1 MYGLYAIT
9 NGDTGATLQTNV
21 NKVLMENITV
31 LQYRDKTNNTQ
42 QRYHDASMLKQLC
55 VTHNTRFII
64 NDDVQLAQRVNADG
78 VHLGKDDKSID
89 KARQLLGKNAI
100 IGVSCYN
107 NLTLAIKA
115 EQAGANYVAFGS
127 FFNSPT
133 KPHASQ
139 ADLALLKQ
147 AKKTLS
153 IPICCIGGITL
164 DNAHLLIEAGADMVA
179 VISAIFSQPNSQQT
193 AHQFATLFEQ
203 SRQSS

>member
-1 MYGLYAIT
+1 MHGLYAIT

-21 NKVLMENITV
+21 SRIMTENITV

-55 VTHNTRFII
+55 VTHNTLFIV

-89 KARQLLGKNAI
+89 KARQILGKNTI

-133 KPHASQ
+133 KPNAPQ

-147 AKKTLS
+147 AKKELS

-164 DNAHLLIEAGADMVA
+164 ANASLLIDAGADMVA
-179 VISAIFSQPNSQQT
+179 VISALFSQPNSQQ
-193 AHQFATLFEQ
+193 AARQFSTLFH
-203 SRQSS
+203 SSL